1 MLKMFPN
8 MLITNLQM
16 EKHSL
21 DVEILALSEICQKY
35 SQNQENSMGDGE
47 KKLLRILD
55 QIGVKRQAYHGS
67 VFVGNHWKVILA
79 KDKNQV
85 FNFVKLCSVLTDE
98 VTKDHLVELFRIYS
112 EARSLMARRHLLSE
126 NEKNFE
132 ISMSQFWCIVP
143 SIFLKA
149 P

>member
-1 MLKMFPN
+1 
-8 MLITNLQM
+8 M

-21 DVEILALSEICQKY
+21 DVEILALSDICKKY
-35 SQNQENSMGDGE
+35 SQDQESSMGDSE
-47 KKLLRILD
+47 NFFWSILD
-55 QIGVKRQAYHGS
+55 QIGMKRQAYHGN
-67 VFVGNHWKVILA
+67 VFVGNHCKVILA